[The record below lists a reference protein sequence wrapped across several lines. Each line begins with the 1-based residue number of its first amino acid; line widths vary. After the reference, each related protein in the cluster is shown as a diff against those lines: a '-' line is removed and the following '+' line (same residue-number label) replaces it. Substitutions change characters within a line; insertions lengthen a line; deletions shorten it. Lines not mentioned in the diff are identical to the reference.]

1 MTRLMRTRARLINA
15 GRKTDTGKRETETES
30 ETESETETEERDRD
44 RERARDRRA
53 RQRQSQRA
61 SQRARAIERA
71 VSPLLL
77 VNRLLSH
84 GHVLEVV
91 LLVDEGRVGFYPDA
105 VVVVL

>member
-1 MTRLMRTRARLINA
+1 MQE
-15 GRKTDTGKRETETES
+15 GKQTQAKE
-30 ETESETETEERDRD
+30 
-44 RERARDRRA
+44 
-53 RQRQSQRA
+53 RQRQRA
-61 SQRARAIERA
+61 RQRARAIERA